1 MHSTRSKICINI
13 YGCSEAAKLKDAD
26 TIPDFQ
32 DKCSNC
38 GSLITHPVF
47 MKLFYLCAC
56 PVCSR
61 MAFTKT
67 DSPLTTEQIISL
79 RKKLKGKYCILC
91 GCEYK
96 SLEEKDSDWIHK
108 ASQILGVFLGNPDIN
123 DLAERLYRLCE
134 EIGVPEFNDILRELL
149 SLMIDDKGEILEE
162 KIRKVEKLLNIYI
175 LGTSTN
181 FANSEI

>member
-1 MHSTRSKICINI
+1 MFSTRSKICTNI

-38 GSLITHPVF
+38 GSLIIHPAF

-56 PVCSR
+56 PICSR

-67 DSPLTTEQIISL
+67 DLPLTTEQIINL
-79 RKKLKGKYCILC
+79 RTNLKEKYCILC

-96 SLEEKDSDWIHK
+96 SMEEKDSGWISK
-108 ASQILGVFLGNPDIN
+108 ASQMLGVFLGNPEIN
-123 DLAERLYRLCE
+123 DLAEKLYKLCE
-134 EIGVPEFNDILRELL
+134 EVGIPEFKDILRELL
-149 SLMIDDKGEILEE
+149 NLMTEYKREILEE
-162 KIRKVEKLLNIYI
+162 KTRKVERLLNIYI
-175 LGTSTN
+175 LGSSTN

>member
-1 MHSTRSKICINI
+1 MFSTRSKICTNI

-38 GSLITHPVF
+38 GSLIIHPAF

-56 PVCSR
+56 PICSR
-61 MAFTKT
+61 MAFIKT
-67 DSPLTTEQIISL
+67 DLPLTTEQIINL
-79 RKKLKGKYCILC
+79 RTNLKKKYCILC

-96 SLEEKDSDWIHK
+96 SMEEKDSDWISK
-108 ASQILGVFLGNPDIN
+108 ASQILGVFLGNPEIN
-123 DLAERLYRLCE
+123 DLAEKLYKLCE
-134 EIGVPEFNDILRELL
+134 EIGVPEFKDILRELL
-149 SLMIDDKGEILEE
+149 NLMIEYKREILEE
-162 KIRKVEKLLNIYI
+162 KIRKVERLLNIYI
-175 LGTSTN
+175 FGSSTN

>member
-1 MHSTRSKICINI
+1 MHSTRSKICTNI

-38 GSLITHPVF
+38 GSLIIHPAF

-67 DSPLTTEQIISL
+67 DLPLTTEQIINL
-79 RKKLKGKYCILC
+79 RTNLKEKYCILC

-96 SLEEKDSDWIHK
+96 SMEEKDSDWIFK
-108 ASQILGVFLGNPDIN
+108 ASQILGVFLGKPDVN
-123 DLAERLYRLCE
+123 DLAEKLYRLCE
-134 EIGVPEFNDILRELL
+134 QIGVPDFNDILKELL
-149 SLMIDDKGEILEE
+149 SLMNEDKREVLEK
-162 KIRKVEKLLNIYI
+162 KIRKVERLLNIFI
-175 LGTSTN
+175 LGSSTN
-181 FANSEI
+181 FANSEL